1 VIRSKSIKNI
11 IVIVVA
17 AAVILTWF
25 MTDPAI
31 LSRATVPEPT
41 SDRGTATTTTN
52 TVNAQGRVAVGG
64 GNLTL
69 SINQFSPSVI
79 DIQSGENVT
88 FYAPSGSTEIHNV
101 IFDFSNATAISDIAL
116 PFILPPGISSK
127 ELQLAP
133 PNNIGEPVNQNTSDG
148 RQEIIALNKV
158 AFHPSVVNQNGN
170 VSYLQEQ
177 EFMQQIEQARLQGLY
192 MPLLSANYTMQGTE
206 KMVSSGLI
214 LDLMG
219 FGIPEPGGGGG
230 DTVPAQST
238 SGNSTNAEAG
248 LPPPPAYPILS
259 NFTMTFETPGAYPF
273 FCAFHPG
280 MAGVVNVIDTNAAEL
295 GQPGT

>member
-1 VIRSKSIKNI
+1 VIHSKSIKNM
-11 IVIVVA
+11 IVVVV
-17 AAVILTWF
+17 AVAIILAWF

-41 SDRGTATTTTN
+41 SDIGTATTTTN
-52 TVNAQGRVAVGG
+52 TVNAQGRVGVGG

-101 IFDFSNATAISDIAL
+101 IFDFSNDTAISDIAL

-219 FGIPEPGGGGG
+219 FGIPEPGSGGG
-230 DTVPAQST
+230 DNPVELYNDVRNARRISILLCISSWNGRSCKRDRYECSTRPAMSR
-238 SGNSTNAEAG
+238 NSPCVTK
-248 LPPPPAYPILS
+248 YI
-259 NFTMTFETPGAYPF
+259 
-273 FCAFHPG
+273 
-280 MAGVVNVIDTNAAEL
+280 
-295 GQPGT
+295 

>member
-1 VIRSKSIKNI
+1 
-11 IVIVVA
+11 
-17 AAVILTWF
+17 
-25 MTDPAI
+25 M
-31 LSRATVPEPT
+31 
-41 SDRGTATTTTN
+41 
-52 TVNAQGRVAVGG
+52 
-64 GNLTL
+64 
-69 SINQFSPSVI
+69 I

-101 IFDFSNATAISDIAL
+101 IFDFSNATAISDVSL

-133 PNNIGEPVNQNTSDG
+133 PNNIGEPINQNTSDG

-219 FGIPEPGGGGG
+219 FEILEPGGRGG

-273 FCAFHPG
+273 FCSFHPG
-280 MAGVVNVIDTNAAEL
+280 MAGVVNVIDTNAAL

>member
-1 VIRSKSIKNI
+1 VIHSKSIKNI

-69 SINQFSPSVI
+69 SINQFSPSLI

-192 MPLLSANYTMQGTE
+192 MPLLYANYTMQGTE

-214 LDLMG
+214 LDVTG

-259 NFTMTFETPGAYPF
+259 NFTMTFKTPGEYPF

-280 MAGVVNVIDTNAAEL
+280 MAGVVNVIDTNAAL
-295 GQPGT
+295 GQP

>member
-1 VIRSKSIKNI
+1 VIGSKSIKNI

-127 ELQLAP
+127 DLQLAP

-280 MAGVVNVIDTNAAEL
+280 MAGVVNVIDTNAAL
-295 GQPGT
+295 GQP

>member
-1 VIRSKSIKNI
+1 
-11 IVIVVA
+11 
-17 AAVILTWF
+17 
-25 MTDPAI
+25 
-31 LSRATVPEPT
+31 
-41 SDRGTATTTTN
+41 
-52 TVNAQGRVAVGG
+52 
-64 GNLTL
+64 
-69 SINQFSPSVI
+69 
-79 DIQSGENVT
+79 
-88 FYAPSGSTEIHNV
+88 
-101 IFDFSNATAISDIAL
+101 
-116 PFILPPGISSK
+116 
-127 ELQLAP
+127 LQLAP

-259 NFTMTFETPGAYPF
+259 NFTMTFETPGEYPF

-280 MAGVVNVIDTNAAEL
+280 MAGVVNVIDTNAAL
-295 GQPGT
+295 GQP

>member
-1 VIRSKSIKNI
+1 MI
-11 IVIVVA
+11 IIVVA
-17 AAVILTWF
+17 VAIILAWF

-127 ELQLAP
+127 DLQLAP

-259 NFTMTFETPGAYPF
+259 NFTMTFETPGEYPF

-295 GQPGT
+295 GQP

>member
-1 VIRSKSIKNI
+1 M
-11 IVIVVA
+11 IVVVV
-17 AAVILTWF
+17 AVAIILAWF

-41 SDRGTATTTTN
+41 SDIGTATTTTN
-52 TVNAQGRVAVGG
+52 TVNAQGRVGVGG

-101 IFDFSNATAISDIAL
+101 IFDFSNDTAISDIAL

-259 NFTMTFETPGAYPF
+259 NFTMTFETPGEYPF

-280 MAGVVNVIDTNAAEL
+280 MAGVVNVIDTNAAL
-295 GQPGT
+295 GQP

>member
-1 VIRSKSIKNI
+1 VIHSKSIINI
-11 IVIVVA
+11 IVAVVA
-17 AAVILTWF
+17 LAIILAWF

-64 GNLTL
+64 GNLSL

-116 PFILPPGISSK
+116 PFVLPPGISSK

-133 PNNIGEPVNQNTSDG
+133 PNNIGEPINQNTSDG

-214 LDLMG
+214 LDVTG

-259 NFTMTFETPGAYPF
+259 NFTMTFETPGEYPF

-280 MAGVVNVIDTNAAEL
+280 MAGVVNVIDTNAAL
-295 GQPGT
+295 GQP

>member
-1 VIRSKSIKNI
+1 MIDSKSIINI
-11 IVIVVA
+11 IVAVVA
-17 AAVILTWF
+17 LAIILAWF
-25 MTDPAI
+25 MTDPEI
-31 LSRATVPEPT
+31 LSRATTVPEPT
-41 SDRGTATTTTN
+41 TN
-52 TVNAQGRVAVGG
+52 TGDAQGRVAVGG

-219 FGIPEPGGGGG
+219 FEILEPGGGGG

-280 MAGVVNVIDTNAAEL
+280 MAGVVNVIDTNAAL
-295 GQPGT
+295 GQPGTEIAPT

>member
-1 VIRSKSIKNI
+1 VILSKSIKNI

-41 SDRGTATTTTN
+41 SDRGTATTATTTTN

-259 NFTMTFETPGAYPF
+259 NFTMTFETPGEYPF

-280 MAGVVNVIDTNAAEL
+280 MAGVVNVIDTNAAL
-295 GQPGT
+295 GQP

>member
-1 VIRSKSIKNI
+1 VIHSKSIKNMI
-11 IVIVVA
+11 IIVVA
-17 AAVILTWF
+17 VAIILAWF

-219 FGIPEPGGGGG
+219 FEILEPGGGGG

-238 SGNSTNAEAG
+238 PGNSTNAEAG

-280 MAGVVNVIDTNAAEL
+280 MAGVVNVIDTNAAL
-295 GQPGT
+295 GQP

>member
-1 VIRSKSIKNI
+1 VIHSKSIKNMI
-11 IVIVVA
+11 IIVVA
-17 AAVILTWF
+17 VAIILAWF
-25 MTDPAI
+25 LTDPAI

-41 SDRGTATTTTN
+41 SDRGTATTATTTTN
-52 TVNAQGRVAVGG
+52 TVNAQGRVGVGG

-69 SINQFSPSVI
+69 SINQFSPAVI

-133 PNNIGEPVNQNTSDG
+133 PNNIGEPINQNTSDG

-192 MPLLSANYTMQGTE
+192 MPLLYGNYTMQGTE

-219 FGIPEPGGGGG
+219 FEILEPGGRGG

-248 LPPPPAYPILS
+248 LPALPAYPILS

-280 MAGVVNVIDTNAAEL
+280 MTGVVNVIDTNAAL
-295 GQPGT
+295 GQP

>member
-1 VIRSKSIKNI
+1 
-11 IVIVVA
+11 VVA
-17 AAVILTWF
+17 AALLLTWF
-25 MTDPAI
+25 MTDPEI
-31 LSRATVPEPT
+31 LSRATTVPEPT
-41 SDRGTATTTTN
+41 SDRGTATTATTATTTTN

-133 PNNIGEPVNQNTSDG
+133 PNNIGEPINQNTSDG

-192 MPLLSANYTMQGTE
+192 MPLLYGNYTMQGTE

-219 FGIPEPGGGGG
+219 FEILEPGGRGG

-248 LPPPPAYPILS
+248 LPALPAYPILS

-280 MAGVVNVIDTNAAEL
+280 MAGVVNVIDTNAAL
-295 GQPGT
+295 GQP

>member
-1 VIRSKSIKNI
+1 VILSKNIKNI

-17 AAVILTWF
+17 AAVILAWF

-31 LSRATVPEPT
+31 LSRATIPELT
-41 SDRGTATTTTN
+41 IDRGTATTATTATTTTN

-101 IFDFSNATAISDIAL
+101 IFDFSNATAISDVAL

-133 PNNIGEPVNQNTSDG
+133 PNNIGEPINQNTSDG

-219 FGIPEPGGGGG
+219 FEILEPGGRGG

-259 NFTMTFETPGAYPF
+259 NFTMTFETPGAYPY

-280 MAGVVNVIDTNAAEL
+280 MAGVVNVTE
-295 GQPGT
+295 

>member
-1 VIRSKSIKNI
+1 VIHSKSIKNM
-11 IVIVVA
+11 IVVVV
-17 AAVILTWF
+17 AVAIILAWF

-41 SDRGTATTTTN
+41 SDIGTATTTTN
-52 TVNAQGRVAVGG
+52 TVNAQGRVGVGG

-101 IFDFSNATAISDIAL
+101 IFDFSNDTAISDIAL

-259 NFTMTFETPGAYPF
+259 NFTMTFETPGEYPF

-280 MAGVVNVIDTNAAEL
+280 MAGVVNVIDTNAAL
-295 GQPGT
+295 GQP